1 MMTKVFDYR
10 KRGHKGTYVLFC
22 QSLVR
27 AYRGNVEIY
36 SSLHSALSSMKE
48 FLHLPQSL
56 HDASGHLV
64 AYTNDGK
71 VVMCHA

>member
-22 QSLVR
+22 QSRVR
-27 AYRGNVEIY
+27 AYRGYVEIY

-71 VVMCHA
+71 VVMCRA